1 MESGMERFESPEAL
15 REGAGTHLG
24 HSAWRVI
31 DQDQVNR
38 FADATGDHQ
47 WIHVDLERAA
57 AGPFGGTIAHGF
69 LTLSML
75 PEMVFELLSVGG
87 VRMVINYGL
96 NRVRFVNPVRVGSRL
111 RAGAELTAVEEV
123 KGGLQ
128 ATVTVTFE
136 IDGEDK
142 PACVAES
149 LMRFYI

>member
-15 REGAGTHLG
+15 RQAAGTHLG

-96 NRVRFVNPVRVGSRL
+96 NRVRFVNPVRVGSRV

-136 IDGEDK
+136 IDGEEK

>member
-15 REGAGTHLG
+15 REAAGTHLG

>member
-1 MESGMERFESPEAL
+1 MERFESPEAL
-15 REGAGTHLG
+15 RQAAGTHLG

-38 FADATGDHQ
+38 FADATGDYQ

>member
-1 MESGMERFESPEAL
+1 MERFESPEAL
-15 REGAGTHLG
+15 RQAAGTHLG

-96 NRVRFVNPVRVGSRL
+96 NRVRFVSPVRVGSRL

-136 IDGEDK
+136 IDGEEK

>member
-1 MESGMERFESPEAL
+1 
-15 REGAGTHLG
+15 
-24 HSAWRVI
+24 
-31 DQDQVNR
+31 
-38 FADATGDHQ
+38 
-47 WIHVDLERAA
+47 
-57 AGPFGGTIAHGF
+57 
-69 LTLSML
+69 ML
-75 PEMVFELLSVGG
+75 PEMVFELLQVGG

-96 NRVRFVNPVRVGSRL
+96 NRVRFVSPVRVGSRL

>member
-15 REGAGTHLG
+15 RQAAGSHLG
-24 HSAWRVI
+24 HSAWRVV

-75 PEMVFELLSVGG
+75 PEMVFELLQVGG

-96 NRVRFVNPVRVGSRL
+96 NRVRFVSPVRVGSRL

-128 ATVTVTFE
+128 AKVTVTFE